1 MSVLLFA
8 ENANG
13 KFKKATLEAASYASE
28 LASKLGVELH
38 AVAIG
43 TIANDELAKLGT
55 YGVAKVHTIT
65 DAGLSAAFSDQGY
78 TRAVVAVAQAIG
90 AKSVIFSQS
99 YNAKAVAPRVAAR
112 LNAAMLSGASSNP
125 TVQGDSLVVTRSVNS
140 GKGIETVRTN
150 RPVSVISVKTN
161 SYGLKET
168 PKTAAIEAFAF
179 SSQASDF
186 GAKSVEVVKTAN
198 KISITEADTVVSGG
212 RGFKGPENWGLLEK
226 LADLLGAGTA
236 CSKPVSDMD
245 WRPHHEHVGQTGI
258 QIAPNLYIAIG
269 ISGAIQ
275 HLAGVNSSKNI
286 VVINKDPEAPF
297 FKIAD
302 YGIVGDLFEV
312 LPKLTAAIEKA
323 KAAHA

>member
-13 KFKKATLEAASYASE
+13 KFKKATYEAAGYASE
-28 LASKLGVELH
+28 LAGKLGVELH
-38 AVAIG
+38 AIVLG
-43 TIANDELAKLGT
+43 TIGGDEVAKLGT
-55 YGVAKVHTIT
+55 YGVAKAHKIT
-65 DAGLSAAFSDQGY
+65 DAAFDAFSDQGY
-78 TRAVVAVAQAIG
+78 TRAIAEVAKAIG
-90 AKSVIFSQS
+90 AKSVIFTQS
-99 YNAKAVAPRVAAR
+99 YNAKSVAPRVAAR
-112 LNAAMLSGASSNP
+112 LGAAMVSGAATNP
-125 TVQGDSLVVTRSVNS
+125 TVEGDSLVIVRGVNS
-140 GKGIETVRTN
+140 GKGIETVRTK
-150 RPVSVISVKTN
+150 RPVSVISVKMN
-161 SYGLKET
+161 SYGLKENAKST
-168 PKTAAIEAFAF
+168 AIETFAF
-179 SSQASDF
+179 QSQASDF
-186 GAKSVEVVKTAN
+186 GAKSLQVVKTAN
-198 KISITEADTVVSGG
+198 KISITEADIVLSGG
-212 RGFKGPENWGLLEK
+212 RGFKGPENWHLLEK
-226 LADLLGAGTA
+226 IADLVGAGTA
-236 CSKPVSDMD
+236 CSKPVADMD

-312 LPKLTAAIEKA
+312 LPKITAAIEKA